1 MRSWLIMKRKE
12 KGKTQLQ
19 VAQEAGIAR
28 SYLTRIENGDYKVPV
43 ETAMRISKVLEF
55 DWTEFY
61 REEEEKIGIIRY
73 RDQSQV

>member
-19 VAQEAGIAR
+19 VAEEAGIAR

-43 ETAMRISKVLEF
+43 ETAMRIAKVLEF

-61 REEEEKIGIIRY
+61 REEAERIGITR
-73 RDQSQV
+73 

>member
-28 SYLTRIENGDYKVPV
+28 SYLTRIENGDYKGPV
-43 ETAMRISKVLEF
+43 ETAIKISKVLEF
-55 DWTEFY
+55 DGTEFY
-61 REEEEKIGIIRY
+61 REEEEKIGIVRY
-73 RDQSQV
+73 RDT

>member
-43 ETAMRISKVLEF
+43 ETAMKISKVLEF

-61 REEEEKIGIIRY
+61 REEEEKIGIVRY
-73 RDQSQV
+73 RDT